1 LPYNKYCLGGG
12 DGEDNT
18 PKQKARWYAN
28 EEQLQILETTFNS
41 GMTNPKS
48 KDIKKIVAQLQ
59 EFGPV
64 GESNVFYWFQ
74 NRKTRNKN
82 KHKQRQPYNRSNRKS
97 TKKSPTSHSSNSI
110 IPTQNIIEEP
120 PHSSS
125 TSSYDHQNV
134 SPNELMVPNNVSASN
149 DTISLNQQNQV
160 AAQTDLQI
168 PTTPF
173 FSDELLNM
181 VQPTMP
187 QEVVDVSDLLNHE
200 DFMNYLTQ
208 IQMNDQYD
216 HGASMN
222 MVQQEQDPQLSFGV
236 TSNLNNLDS
245 ADLAPLPPITIDES
259 LVDPFPITQFQ
270 GRQYQLFY

>member
-1 LPYNKYCLGGG
+1 LANNKYCLGG
-12 DGEDNT
+12 DGGRSAK
-18 PKQKARWYAN
+18 PKARWYAN

-64 GESNVFYWFQ
+64 GVSNVFYWFQ

-160 AAQTDLQI
+160 VSAQTDLQI

-216 HGASMN
+216 LGASMN
-222 MVQQEQDPQLSFGV
+222 MMQQEEDPQLSFGV
-236 TSNLNNLDS
+236 TSNLSNLDS
-245 ADLAPLPPITIDES
+245 TDLAPLPPITIDEP
-259 LVDPFPITQFQ
+259 LVDPFPIPQFQ
-270 GRQYQLFY
+270 GS